1 MWQFDESA
9 AQFPAPRAEEPENLR
24 REIVEE
30 LRDHLTCARRR
41 EHMASGEQTEEAVR
55 RRVLDRFGDPA
66 AVARKLWLDWMWERI
81 MNQRILVAT
90 CVLMAVISCVALG
103 LAWASLKGQQDMMAT
118 WRSASETQMRDQQ
131 KLFERLLAQSEKVLT
146 QGAAKS
152 QPSIEW
158 NPVELKFVADK
169 PDGPPLSG
177 VQIQLTNM
185 DRDSGIPSVAG
196 KSDERGIVRFERV
209 HYGNYS
215 LSVTSP
221 TGEYLYTHITQRPAE
236 SLSATHVCPSQV
248 SGRTN
253 VIARIEWPKDLAEK
267 PLWFRFRLQGV
278 NRSVADH
285 HWRGP
290 WSLPGDYVESFLVE
304 PGGTVHGVRDYSEAR
319 ELQTPEWA
327 IISAYTKRQKPTL
340 PMLRWQA
347 FAGDRIRDYPTGIVW
362 PGNEHKIGDLEVL
375 ISVPEIA
382 TVEDLRSQV
391 QEHSSESR
399 RESAALYRLQRVFVA
414 RHVRSADWPQRIEPG
429 TADKPGTLWLTPNT
443 ESVEAVRAAVI
454 EAQKAR
460 EAAEEARALQEKS
473 RAERLKARTEP
484 TESGVNS
491 APEAE
496 KAAKKDE
503 ADSR

>member
-1 MWQFDESA
+1 
-9 AQFPAPRAEEPENLR
+9 
-24 REIVEE
+24 
-30 LRDHLTCARRR
+30 
-41 EHMASGEQTEEAVR
+41 
-55 RRVLDRFGDPA
+55 
-66 AVARKLWLDWMWERI
+66 

-118 WRSASETQMRDQQ
+118 WQSTSETQMRDQQ
-131 KLFERLLAQSEKVLT
+131 KLFERLLAQSEKALA
-146 QGAAKS
+146 QGGAKS

-177 VQIQLTNM
+177 VQLQLTNM

-196 KSDERGIVRFERV
+196 KSDERGMVRFERV
-209 HYGNYS
+209 HYGNYD

-221 TGEYLYTHITQRPAE
+221 VGEYTNAYVTQRPAE
-236 SLSATHVCPSQV
+236 SLSLTIVCPGQV

-253 VIARIEWPKDLAEK
+253 VLTRIEWPKDLVEK
-267 PLWFRFRLQGV
+267 LLWFRFRLQAV

-304 PGGTVHGVRDYSEAR
+304 PGGTVHGVRDYPEAR
-319 ELQTPEWA
+319 DDSRSPEWA
-327 IISAYTKRQKPTL
+327 LSFARTKLQRP
-340 PMLRWQA
+340 PMPILRWQA
-347 FAGDRIRDYPTGIVW
+347 LAGDRIRDYPSGIVW
-362 PGNEHKIGDLEVL
+362 PGNGHKIGDLEVL
-375 ISVPEIA
+375 IPVPNIA
-382 TVEDLRSQV
+382 SLEDLRREEQ
-391 QEHSSESR
+391 QNSSER
-399 RESAALYRLQRVFVA
+399 RRGPAALYGLQRMFFA
-414 RHVRSADWPQRIEPG
+414 RHVRSGDWPHRIEPG

-443 ESVEAVRAAVI
+443 EAVEAVRTAVV

-460 EAAEEARALQEKS
+460 EAADEARALYEKD
-473 RAERLKARTEP
+473 RADRLKARTEP
-484 TESGVNS
+484 PESESKS
-491 APEAE
+491 ATEAE

-503 ADSR
+503 PDSK